1 MLDTIY
7 WKQNKNHSNL
17 QLVEVE
23 LSHTPRKTRKSFL
36 VWRREEDLPELQLK
50 NCSSGLDNLVLSTL
64 SSNWFSAE
72 CEHPFIDKQIVI
84 TEPTVPS
91 GWLLGL
97 GSSLNPSNKKHI
109 LVDLCNRE
117 IKHHVYVKRQTT

>member
-23 LSHTPRKTRKSFL
+23 LSHTPRKTLKSFL

-50 NCSSGLDNLVLSTL
+50 NCSSGLVNLVLSL

-91 GWLLGL
+91 AWLLGV
-97 GSSLNPSNKKHI
+97 GSSLYPSNKDPVVRRPI
-109 LVDLCNRE
+109 SA
-117 IKHHVYVKRQTT
+117 